1 MWAWEWKVR
10 TRKEARLRPVM
21 TMRTSMTPSRAFRL
35 ASSHSHPY
43 RTSPVVECLI
53 PPLPPPLP
61 SPPSPPLPSPSPPL
75 PLPSPSPPT
84 LVKAPEDSAVVAM
97 DATDKLVAYLSCGV
111 SGVTVKVYSGSLTA
125 PAKQSPGEGG
135 AEGVWCGRGRWNECL
150 IQATCCAS
158 MIMRGVECVSAVEP
172 QKQLSLCSVMLP
184 LGGWWV
190 VQ

>member
-1 MWAWEWKVR
+1 MGMEGEDEEGA
-10 TRKEARLRPVM
+10 EAETGDDDEDIYDTFQGIQVGLLTLAPLQNQSSGGVLN
-21 TMRTSMTPSRAFRL
+21 PS
-35 ASSHSHPY
+35 
-43 RTSPVVECLI
+43 
-53 PPLPPPLP
+53 PPPSPSLPFPSLP
-61 SPPSPPLPSPSPPL
+61 SPPPPSPPI
-75 PLPSPSPPT
+75 